1 MHIGAD
7 VIHQSVLEHPPGYL
21 ALVLAVMS
29 GKGGVGKSSVTTLMA
44 RALVKK
50 GLKVGIMDENIDEL
64 KEEITYLKKRIDIL
78 EKTERKRK
86 AFKSLRIIIKI
97 LFYGLII
104 FGIWKAY
111 DYLTNEVPNMVSEE
125 VENAKDNI
133 VDKAKEIWPFNN

>member
-1 MHIGAD
+1 
-7 VIHQSVLEHPPGYL
+7 
-21 ALVLAVMS
+21 
-29 GKGGVGKSSVTTLMA
+29 
-44 RALVKK
+44 
-50 GLKVGIMDENIDEL
+50 MDEDIDEL

-104 FGIWKAY
+104 FGIWKTY

-133 VDKAKEIWPFNN
+133 VEKAKNIWPFKN